1 MKQRNYN
8 NLIQGLAQA
17 LINIDS
23 AVSNN
28 TVEYLMFKEEN
39 NEEKLLHL
47 KSIQEGIRQIIEKAV
62 DYGTKYGNDKT
73 EREA

>member
-8 NLIQGLAQA
+8 NIIQGLAQA
-17 LINIDS
+17 LIHIDS

-28 TVEYLMFKEEN
+28 TVEYLIKQED
-39 NEEKLLHL
+39 NEEKLLHA
-47 KSIQEGIRQIIEKAV
+47 KAIQEGIRQIIEKAV

-73 EREA
+73 EGEA